1 MDEQL
6 DLVFLGM
13 VDCLVA
19 ICRFIFTVFLE
30 YRTIREFVCGTLI
43 IPLLFTLTWLSI
55 FGNSALH
62 SVIFEGNQ
70 TLAATV
76 LSNPAHGFMTC

>member
-1 MDEQL
+1 
-6 DLVFLGM
+6 V
-13 VDCLVA
+13 
-19 ICRFIFTVFLE
+19 R
-30 YRTIREFVCGTLI
+30 TLI

-76 LSNPAHGFMTC
+76 LSNPAHGFYDLLAQYPALPLLLQSQQLRAFTM